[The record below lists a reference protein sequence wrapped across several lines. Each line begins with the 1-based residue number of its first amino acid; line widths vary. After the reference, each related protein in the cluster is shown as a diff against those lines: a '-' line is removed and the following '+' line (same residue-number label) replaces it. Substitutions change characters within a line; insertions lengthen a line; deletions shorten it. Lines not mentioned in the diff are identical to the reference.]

1 MKFDVHFLKENADD
15 VKKYREIQ
23 RQFEKEGKF
32 NNDVDIVPPETYFPV
47 DENFIFI
54 KKGFK
59 NFVKH
64 KFYKMILNK
73 ATKMVNKELTNLKV
87 VGHENLKGIKSCI
100 ITCNHISK
108 VDSFAVRA
116 SIKKEI
122 MYVASEVNNWKGFLG
137 DTARNNGYLPLTKI
151 LNKNVIRKFNEA
163 MEYYLEKKKRKIL
176 FYPEQ
181 AMWREEPRPRPLKD
195 GAFHYAVK
203 HNVPI
208 LPLFITFTPKEKMI
222 DEQNRLEFSDYTIHI
237 LPPIYKKPELNNKEN
252 VEYMKNEN
260 YKLWTETYETTY
272 KKKLE
277 FNTEKEENSNI

>member
-32 NNDVDIVPPETYFPV
+32 NSDVDVVPPETYFPV
-47 DENFIFI
+47 DENFVFI

-59 NFVKH
+59 NFAKH

-73 ATKMVNKELTNLKV
+73 ATKLVNNNLTNLKV
-87 VGHENLKGIKSCI
+87 VGKENLKGVKGAI

-116 SIKKEI
+116 AIKEYF
-122 MYVASEVNNWKGFLG
+122 MYVASEVNNWKGFIG
-137 DTARNNGYLPLTKI
+137 DVARNCGYLPLTKT
-151 LNKNVIRKFNEA
+151 LNKNVMRKFNEA
-163 MEYYLEKKKRKIL
+163 IEYYLEKKKRKIL

-203 HNVPI
+203 HNVPV

-222 DEQNRLEFSDYTIHI
+222 DEQNRQEFSDYTIHI

-252 VEYMKNEN
+252 VAYMKNEN
-260 YKLWTETYETTY
+260 ARLWTETYESVY
-272 KKKLE
+272 NKKLE
-277 FNTEKEENSNI
+277 FNTEKETNSNI